1 MNDLH
6 KYYVG
11 RRFPALAQDHEVLK
25 FEQDVRVHKGRVT
38 TMQIHAALQEAAKT
52 LPGNPPRSNIITA
65 VLAKL

>member
-25 FEQDVRVHKGRVT
+25 FEQDIRIHKGRVT
-38 TMQIHAALQEAAKT
+38 TAQIHAALMEVTTT
-52 LPGNPPRSNIITA
+52 LPGNPPRSNIITS
-65 VLAKL
+65 VLSKL